1 MGLAW
6 ELLLNGSIV
15 EAAYEA
21 YNVPFSFSGVSGYPI
36 GFLMI
41 TFMIL
46 LYLQNQDTAFNFL
59 VTLIVFCLLFV
70 WLPMIIK
77 SVIIVVLIL
86 ELTGV
91 IYSWV
96 IKER

>member
-15 EAAYEA
+15 RAAYES

-36 GFLMI
+36 GFLLI
-41 TFMIL
+41 VFLIL
-46 LYLQNQDTAFNFL
+46 LYLQNQDIAFNFL
-59 VTLIVFCLLFV
+59 VTLVIFALLFV
-70 WLPMIIK
+70 WIPVIIK
-77 SVIIVVLIL
+77 GIVVVILIL

-91 IYSWV
+91 IYNWTV
-96 IKER
+96 KER